1 MLIWLQPLIM
11 ENVHVQMVKCKIK
24 SAHARTQPLNSH
36 IQSNKL
42 THWVWPNENE
52 ERGKKINDKRIRPT
66 TNCKQNQKQ
75 SYQFVFPFDC
85 ALFLPCIRTALSVLI
100 ISPDNLTPVRIN
112 YRSGLAWTK
121 KKTLIRRALSRPFL
135 ALYAICVLSLV
146 VATIYENWWKLAWSV
161 PSFTHLC
168 KN

>member
-1 MLIWLQPLIM
+1 MCMFKWSNAKSKAHTHAHNHWIHTSSPINSLIGSGRM
-11 ENVHVQMVKCKIK
+11 KMK
-24 SAHARTQPLNSH
+24 R
-36 IQSNKL
+36 
-42 THWVWPNENE
+42 E
-52 ERGKKINDKRIRPT
+52 EKKINDKRIRPT

-135 ALYAICVLSLV
+135 ALYAVCVLSLV